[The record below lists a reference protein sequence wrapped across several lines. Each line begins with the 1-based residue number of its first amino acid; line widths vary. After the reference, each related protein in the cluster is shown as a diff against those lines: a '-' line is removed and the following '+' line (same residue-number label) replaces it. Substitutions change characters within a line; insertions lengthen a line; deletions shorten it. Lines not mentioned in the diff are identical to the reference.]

1 MNKKT
6 LLTSLMSIAMLA
18 SIASGATYALFTAE
32 DNVNIAI
39 NAAKVNVKAT
49 IRDLSLSSKVGSN
62 ETVGS
67 WANGGTAT
75 LTNNQIT

>member
-39 NAAKVNVKAT
+39 NAAKVNVSH
-49 IRDLSLSSKVGSN
+49 RSHSCPLCLSF
-62 ETVGS
+62 
-67 WANGGTAT
+67 
-75 LTNNQIT
+75 